1 MITNLFQSVG
11 IVFTIL
17 ILAAIA
23 IISMYLSYI
32 LGIGIVI
39 LTLLFIVYHIVSTV
53 KSQK

>member
-11 IVFTIL
+11 ILFTIL
-17 ILAAIA
+17 IIAAIA
-23 IISMYLSYI
+23 IVSMYLSYI

-39 LTLLFIVYHIVSTV
+39 LTLLFIIYNILSTV